1 MVSPTLAILAAFTDP
16 GYLWSALIWVMFS
29 RMVLCLFLYRYS
41 RTVDLSWPFILYFN
55 QVINASVKIF
65 MIFHLSKQKWSNR
78 GNQSA
83 GGGEGL
89 VAKAQNW
96 TAKAQLVTA
105 VATFVTF
112 LAIYIGALPAP
123 AWF

>member
-1 MVSPTLAILAAFTDP
+1 
-16 GYLWSALIWVMFS
+16 
-29 RMVLCLFLYRYS
+29 MVLCLFLYRYS